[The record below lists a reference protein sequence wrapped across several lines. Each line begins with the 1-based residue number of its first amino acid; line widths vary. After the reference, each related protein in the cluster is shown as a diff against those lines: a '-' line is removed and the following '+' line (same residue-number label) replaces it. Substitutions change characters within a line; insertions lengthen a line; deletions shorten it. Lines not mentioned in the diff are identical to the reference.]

1 MPQSLAQNL
10 TLDDVTGHRYRQLR
24 RKAVPAISAHA
35 MGAAITD
42 ELKDRCASSYR
53 RDVVSFVL
61 GDSHHPGGT
70 DLTRRLARA
79 LELRPGMR
87 VADIA
92 SGHGTTAFLLACE
105 FGVDVEGVDLAGELV
120 AGANARATELELDD
134 CVTFRVAGSE
144 RLPFEDG
151 SVDALVCECAF
162 STFSDK
168 STAAAEMRRVL
179 RPGGRV
185 GITDVALDP
194 ERLGAE
200 LDSLAGW
207 IACLAG
213 ARPVSA
219 YRSLLAGAGLELTF
233 VEAHDESLARMIED
247 FDSRLVA
254 SRLARLPALEGLD
267 YELARDRTAM
277 AACAVRDGS
286 AGYALMVAESPSG

>member
-1 MPQSLAQNL
+1 
-10 TLDDVTGHRYRQLR
+10 
-24 RKAVPAISAHA
+24 

-42 ELKDRCASSYR
+42 ESNDCRAASYR

-105 FGVDVEGVDLAGELV
+105 FGVDVEGVDRAGELV
-120 AGANARATELELDD
+120 AGANAKATELELDD
-134 CVTFRVAGSE
+134 CVTFRVGGSE
-144 RLPFEDG
+144 RLPYEDG

-168 STAAAEMRRVL
+168 VTAAAEMARVL

-194 ERLGAE
+194 ERLGE
-200 LDSLAGW
+200 LESLAGW
-207 IACLAG
+207 IACLAD